1 MLINWHFSYQPEV
14 KETMNNDVHG
24 SIPMV
29 YEYFRL
35 LKNKDINRLLNLF
48 ADDAI
53 IHEPISNI
61 DGGLKGKSAIKPFL
75 EVAMMAYERM
85 QHEIEFEKSIANKN
99 DAKNQVTALVTFE
112 KGGRVRARYNFEL
125 STESDSDLNCQGKK
139 IQTFRMEFI
148 E

>member
-1 MLINWHFSYQPEV
+1 
-14 KETMNNDVHG
+14 MNNDVQD
-24 SIPMV
+24 SVRIPLLINKSMV

-53 IHEPISNI
+53 IHEPHRW
-61 DGGLKGKSAIKPFL
+61 GLKGKSAIKPFL

-85 QHEIEFEKSIANKN
+85 QHEIEYEKSIANKN

-125 STESDSDLNCQGKK
+125 STGSDSVLNRQEKK
-139 IQTFRMEFI
+139 IQTLRIEFI